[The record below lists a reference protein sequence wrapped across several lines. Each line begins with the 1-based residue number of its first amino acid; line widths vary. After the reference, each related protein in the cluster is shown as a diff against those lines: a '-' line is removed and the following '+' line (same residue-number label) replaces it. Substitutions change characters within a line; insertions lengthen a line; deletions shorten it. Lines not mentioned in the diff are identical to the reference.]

1 MRIFLLKKYQNYA
14 IIHTKYALLER
25 RRITKQTL
33 NFSDYINRKR
43 HHRAQRWIAGF
54 LACVVGFSVTFSLIQ
69 TAATMERSCAIEEH
83 QHGDGCYT
91 HQTTAEVTSLTC
103 SFAPHVHEA
112 TCGDSCGYADFAV
125 HSHSDLCYD
134 GDALICTLPEI
145 LPHTHDESCYG
156 PAHTHSDEC
165 YVTVLGALD
174 CELESREP
182 HFHGDGCYLPMPVC
196 TPEDPDS
203 HVHEDS
209 CFASTLACALEETEG
224 HIHSE
229 ACHIPLE
236 SLICTEDTETLV
248 LV

>member
-1 MRIFLLKKYQNYA
+1 M
-14 IIHTKYALLER
+14 
-25 RRITKQTL
+25 KQIL

-103 SFAPHVHEA
+103 NFAPHVHEA
-112 TCGDSCGYADFAV
+112 ACGDSCGYADFAV

-134 GDALICTLPEI
+134 GDA
-145 LPHTHDESCYG
+145 
-156 PAHTHSDEC
+156 
-165 YVTVLGALD
+165 LGALD

-229 ACHIPLE
+229 ACHIPLQ